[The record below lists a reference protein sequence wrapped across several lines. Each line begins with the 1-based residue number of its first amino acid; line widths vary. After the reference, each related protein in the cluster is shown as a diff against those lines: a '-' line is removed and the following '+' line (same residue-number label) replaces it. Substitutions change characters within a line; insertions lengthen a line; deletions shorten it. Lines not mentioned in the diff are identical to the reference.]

1 MKNRSI
7 VLIMILALMLTLTA
21 CGKSEFGLS
30 ENDGKHMTITA
41 RNADRD
47 AFFMVGSLDVADGE
61 QIEIAA
67 NLTKGSVRVEI
78 VAGAGGQDINVLP
91 EMDGAAILTA
101 DLVRTDGA
109 SGTVPAG
116 LYYLRATCLERA
128 TGTIQINVTPAETKA
143 PETSASS
150 VLPEEEQR
158 RILEENRSLWAFD
171 EGEYAPD
178 WYYAFTDLDHNG
190 LLEVLSAS
198 TQGSGIFTYA
208 HFYEVLPDGSGV
220 RNLYHADGEIEGP
233 DDWPEI
239 ILDTLSCY
247 YDSAAD
253 RYYYV
258 CSNDVRDGAWHGMTQ
273 LAALSLKD
281 GTATIETLA
290 AMDVQLTEDGE
301 QRTYTDGEGKPIS
314 EEDYNSAVERRFAGM
329 ARSKLKPDWNA
340 VARPQAEPVR
350 HDALGF
356 ELDYDYENFVRRS
369 EADREIFVSCWDD
382 PEKPENYLE
391 LRYNPQ
397 DAGTVAA
404 NICAFLSGE
413 YEVRRDDA
421 FELEQ
426 LGSCIRIDADEVKGG
441 GYMPEQLQTVFV
453 IPAGD
458 GCRIAWERTYIVE
471 SEGFGRRFGYMMQTF
486 SLLPAQGEKKLSDEQ
501 AVAAVRNCCI
511 IQNPALA
518 ETVKSGEYP
527 SYWEALSSDGNE
539 IVVLFRS
546 YTGAQI
552 RYYIDPVSGETT
564 VTELVPGVTDEEQRT
579 GESLNAWDYLF

>member
-1 MKNRSI
+1 MKNKSI

-78 VAGAGGQDINVLP
+78 VAGAGGQDIK
-91 EMDGAAILTA
+91 
-101 DLVRTDGA
+101 
-109 SGTVPAG
+109 
-116 LYYLRATCLERA
+116 YYLRATCLERA
-128 TGTIQINVTPAETKA
+128 TGTIQINVTRAETKA

-158 RILEENRSLWAFD
+158 RILEENRGLWAFD

-239 ILDTLSCY
+239 ILDTLPCY

-329 ARSKLKPDWNA
+329 ARSELRPDWNA
-340 VARPQAEPVR
+340 VTRPQTEPVR
-350 HDALGF
+350 QDGERFEGVIILEGMEETVRYEHVRNDALGF

-441 GYMPEQLQTVFV
+441 GYMPDQLQTVYV

-471 SEGFGRRFGYMMQTF
+471 SEGFGRRFGYMMQTL
-486 SLLPAQGEKKLSDEQ
+486 SLLPAQGEKKLTDEQ
-501 AVAAVRNCCI
+501 AAAAARNCCI
-511 IQNPALA
+511 IQNPELA
-518 ETVKSGEYP
+518 ESVKNGEYP
-527 SYWEALSSDGNE
+527 SYWEVQSSDGNE